1 MLATGALLALESAGL
16 IPPAADVTVEIFAAC
31 RLSANRSPL
40 ERWWYGS
47 RSGSTLSGLLLAELR
62 EEELRDRERDKRGFP
77 GEPLGIVPRAAYST
91 GASTDH
97 LQGVNERTPLWRE
110 GGMGRRPRDRRAR
123 SVFEGGAASAY
134 SATMPGSRYT
144 GVHACAGEICLGAHT
159 ALLFMLI
166 GACLTPEV
174 SETPRAANPVT
185 VRYKYQARCVELVT
199 SDVTT
204 CNEPLTC
211 NNLSQAMCC

>member
-1 MLATGALLALESAGL
+1 MAFLVSLWALCPERPTLPGPL
-16 IPPAADVTVEIFAAC
+16 PTTC
-31 RLSANRSPL
+31 RVLMS
-40 ERWWYGS
+40 E
-47 RSGSTLSGLLLAELR
+47 LLRLLR
-62 EEELRDRERDKRGFP
+62 ED
-77 GEPLGIVPRAAYST
+77 
-91 GASTDH
+91 
-97 LQGVNERTPLWRE
+97 
-110 GGMGRRPRDRRAR
+110 GMGRRPRDRRAR

-144 GVHACAGEICLGAHT
+144 GVHACAGEICLVAHT

-211 NNLSQAMCC
+211 NNLSQAMC